1 MRILYCIP
9 RYDDN
14 ALGNQIHTE
23 VIAEWRD
30 CGHTVEIATMTSAS
44 RQVSSKVIE
53 GWTVYALP
61 TRPSRFVALCNR
73 IGQWFTGYPYLFG
86 ALTSF
91 ATFFRTQPVYDVI
104 HVETAFPLGIAVAL
118 TKPAASKLAITLP
131 GADIMQVPA
140 FDYGYARYRLVR
152 LLIRS
157 VLRQADVVR
166 ADSRQIEHLARQY
179 GAQPNRLRAVPYN
192 ITVHSYGDTDGD
204 IAVEKAQAR
213 AFLLETYDLPAD
225 ATIVL
230 SLNRL
235 HPFKGIEYIIDAIPA
250 VRATGFNMHV
260 LVVGHNRTTPK
271 FGDYGAYLADK
282 ARLLGVTAYVHFVG
296 GIPHHEARTY
306 LAGSDTTIVPSIAES
321 FSRVVIESA
330 AAGTPPIVTAT
341 TGASDYV
348 RDAQCGVIVPPQDAS
363 GIAAAICEVM
373 NTHAVLAARCLPFAE
388 DFRSRVIAR
397 TLLDMYESL

>member
-23 VIAEWRD
+23 VIAEWRAS
-30 CGHTVEIATMTSAS
+30 GHSVDIATMTSAS
-44 RQVSSKVIE
+44 RQLSSKSID
-53 GWTVYALP
+53 GCTVFALP
-61 TRPSRFVALCNR
+61 TRPSRLVALFNR
-73 IGQWFTGYPYLFG
+73 IGKWFTGYPYLFG
-86 ALTSF
+86 ALASF
-91 ATFFRTQPVYDVI
+91 GQFFRVHPHYDVI

-118 TKPAASKLAITLP
+118 TKPATAKLAVTLP

-140 FDYGYARYRLVR
+140 FDYGYARYRFVR
-152 LLIRS
+152 LLIRY
-157 VLRQADVVR
+157 VLQHADAVR
-166 ADSRQIEHLARQY
+166 ADSRQIELLARQY
-179 GAQPNRLRAVPYN
+179 GAKPNRLRAVPYN
-192 ITVHSYGDTDGD
+192 ITVHSFGAEGSV
-204 IAVEKAQAR
+204 IATEKAQAR
-213 AFLLETYDLPAD
+213 AFLVHTYNIPAD

-250 VRATGFNMHV
+250 ARAAGFHVHV
-260 LVVGHNRTTPK
+260 LVVGHNRSTPK

-282 ARLLGVTAYVHFVG
+282 ARQLGVTDQVHFVG
-296 GIPHHEARTY
+296 GIPHHDARTY
-306 LAGSDTTIVPSIAES
+306 LAGSDITIVPSIAES

-330 AAGTPPIVTAT
+330 AAGTPPIVTST

-348 RDAQCGVIVPPQDAS
+348 RDARCGVIVPPQDAQS
-363 GIAAAICEVM
+363 IAAAIQEVM
-373 NTHAVLAARCLPFAE
+373 RTHAALAERCVPFAE